1 MIMIMVIMVVILLI
15 LLAPSGALVFILV
28 YYIHTQ
34 PLFQKISNSSDSE
47 VIKRPFMCYIFE
59 KHEIHSRISNMTF
72 PYIKFKIN
80 KYKKRKYTNTQIQ
93 SMGFKDIKYEVH
105 EGYKGHEG
113 HRVLCFLN
121 AAGSRVSN
129 MTFLFVMKAMKTT
142 FTIKFTFT
150 FTFFL
155 LNAIFMIIL
164 AKILLDDNHNHGVF
178 KCHWICCSFAKGDKQ
193 LQ

>member
-1 MIMIMVIMVVILLI
+1 
-15 LLAPSGALVFILV
+15 
-28 YYIHTQ
+28 
-34 PLFQKISNSSDSE
+34 
-47 VIKRPFMCYIFE
+47 
-59 KHEIHSRISNMTF
+59 
-72 PYIKFKIN
+72 
-80 KYKKRKYTNTQIQ
+80 
-93 SMGFKDIKYEVH
+93 MGFKDIKYDVH
-105 EGYKGHEG
+105 DGHKGHKGHEG
-113 HRVLCFLN
+113 HHVLYFLN